1 MASMSKT
8 PTLAD
13 RFKALKTAS
22 EAGIPSDPETMPL
35 EELAQAK
42 IAFGEAKKGQ
52 TFAKVLEDSRYVTW
66 FLGHYQDSTKPVHKA
81 FVTFVRRQI
90 EAQEAVVTSAPKSR
104 AKAKAMPTSRPATAE
119 EVDSW
124 IAQEPLEMW
133 DMIEEDQSTRQEL
146 EIQSQRLTR
155 LEETMNQILQ
165 VLSQPNPILDSAQ
178 QVNHEEQEL

>member
-1 MASMSKT
+1 MSKT

-81 FVTFVRRQI
+81 FATFVRRQI
-90 EAQEAVVTSAPKSR
+90 EAQEAIVTSAPKSR
-104 AKAKAMPTSRPATAE
+104 AKAKATPTSLVGRRSRQLDCPGTPGD
-119 EVDSW
+119 VGHDRRV
-124 IAQEPLEMW
+124 
-133 DMIEEDQSTRQEL
+133 QSTRQEL

-165 VLSQPNPILDSAQ
+165 VLSQPNAILDSAQ